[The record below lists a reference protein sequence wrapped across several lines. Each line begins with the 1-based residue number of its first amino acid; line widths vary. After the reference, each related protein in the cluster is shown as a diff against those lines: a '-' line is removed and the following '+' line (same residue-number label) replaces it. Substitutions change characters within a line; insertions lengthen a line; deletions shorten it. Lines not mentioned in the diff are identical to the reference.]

1 MAGSCFRVR
10 AGCLARRGASN
21 GGAARAFDTLHESRD
36 TNNGSRPITA
46 ATNLELRQLRYFVAV
61 AEELH
66 FGRASVRLH
75 MTQPP
80 LSQAIAAL
88 EEQLGAA
95 LFLRNRRTVA
105 LTPAGTALLPEAR
118 RLLAEAAALPELVR
132 RAAAGEAGR
141 LALAFVT
148 SADYSVLPPFLRRY
162 SERYPGVHLALQE
175 ATSDVQV
182 DELLRGRFDA
192 GFLIPPLP
200 DRARD
205 DLDYLKVLEE
215 PLILCAP
222 AGLAL
227 PGKDASPVRLQDLPP
242 LPLITI
248 PRAHAPALHDAI
260 LACFRAAGLAP
271 VIGQQAIQM
280 QTIVSLVSAGMGLAL
295 VPQSVSNL
303 MRPGVEYRA
312 LADPTPPVETGIAW
326 RRDNASPVLRS
337 FLDLLRKPP

>member
-1 MAGSCFRVR
+1 M
-10 AGCLARRGASN
+10 N
-21 GGAARAFDTLHESRD
+21 IET
-36 TNNGSRPITA
+36 
-46 ATNLELRQLRYFVAV
+46 RQLRYFVTV

-66 FGRASVRLH
+66 FGRAAARLH

-88 EEQLGAA
+88 EDGLGTA

-105 LTPAGTALLPEAR
+105 LTPAGSALLPEAR
-118 RLLAEAAALPELVR
+118 RILLEAALLPDLAR
-132 RAAAGEAGR
+132 RAASGETGR
-141 LALAFVT
+141 LALAFIT

-162 SERYPGVHLALQE
+162 SERYPGVQLSLQE

-182 DELLRGRFDA
+182 DEQLRGRIDA
-192 GFLIPPLP
+192 GLLIPPLP
-200 DRARD
+200 ERARAA
-205 DLDYLKVLEE
+205 LDYMKVLDE

-227 PGKDASPVRLQDLPP
+227 PSRARARGTPARPAGDTARSGGMHPGAPVRLQDLPP
-242 LPLITI
+242 LPLII
-248 PRAHAPALHDAI
+248 FPREISPALHDAI
-260 LACFRAAGLAP
+260 LSCFRAAGITPA
-271 VIGQQAIQM
+271 IGQQAIQM

-312 LADPTPPVETGIAW
+312 LADPTPLVETGIAW
-326 RRDNASPVLRS
+326 RRDNVSPVLQG
-337 FLDLLRKPP
+337 FLELLRTI

>member
-1 MAGSCFRVR
+1 M
-10 AGCLARRGASN
+10 N
-21 GGAARAFDTLHESRD
+21 IET
-36 TNNGSRPITA
+36 
-46 ATNLELRQLRYFVAV
+46 RQLRYFVTV

-66 FGRASVRLH
+66 FGRAAARLH

-88 EEQLGAA
+88 EDGLGTA

-105 LTPAGTALLPEAR
+105 LTPAGSALLPEAR
-118 RLLAEAAALPELVR
+118 RILLEAALLPDLAR
-132 RAAAGEAGR
+132 RAASGETGR
-141 LALAFVT
+141 LALAFIT

-162 SERYPGVHLALQE
+162 SERYPGVQLSLQE

-182 DELLRGRFDA
+182 DELLRGRIDA
-192 GFLIPPLP
+192 GLLIPPLP
-200 DRARD
+200 ERARAE
-205 DLDYLKVLEE
+205 LDYMKVLDE

-227 PGKDASPVRLQDLPP
+227 PAPARARARGTPVRGADDAAQPGGMHPGAPVRLQDLPP
-242 LPLITI
+242 LPLII
-248 PRAHAPALHDAI
+248 FPREISPALHDAI
-260 LACFRAAGLAP
+260 LSCFRAAGITPA
-271 VIGQQAIQM
+271 IGQQAIQM

-312 LADPTPPVETGIAW
+312 LADPTPLVETGIAW
-326 RRDNASPVLRS
+326 RRDNASPVLKG
-337 FLDLLRKPP
+337 FLELLRTI